1 MAARRPAGGDI
12 AALLKAVE
20 AAERQ
25 AAAVHAECENAEA
38 NRDDVMRE
46 LNQVTEVVAAA
57 RQSRCGKIR
66 EARLH
71 KISEQKKQLAQ
82 LQLDNT
88 LREFAM
94 SVVVNHRHRRRPHL
108 LHLRPPHPVERLLS
122 SFRPHSPLQ
131 GIPPTS
137 PAPPRIISALPL
149 PVR

>member
-57 RQSRCGKIR
+57 RQSRGGKIR

-122 SFRPHSPLQ
+122 SFRPPSPSR

-137 PAPPRIISALPL
+137 PAPSRTTSALALPL
-149 PVR
+149 R

>member
-1 MAARRPAGGDI
+1 MAERRLPPPAGGDL
-12 AALLKAVE
+12 AALLQAVE

-38 NRDDVMRE
+38 NRDDVLRE

-57 RQSRCGKIR
+57 RQSLRGGKIR

-71 KISEQKKQLAQ
+71 KISEQKQLAQ

-94 SVVVNHRHRRRPHL
+94 L
-108 LHLRPPHPVERLLS
+108 LDEDEQESR
-122 SFRPHSPLQ
+122 
-131 GIPPTS
+131 TK
-137 PAPPRIISALPL
+137 
-149 PVR
+149 

>member
-57 RQSRCGKIR
+57 LQSLRGGKIR

-71 KISEQKKQLAQ
+71 KISEQKQLAQ

-88 LREFAM
+88 LREFVM
-94 SVVVNHRHRRRPHL
+94 L
-108 LHLRPPHPVERLLS
+108 LDEDEQESR
-122 SFRPHSPLQ
+122 
-131 GIPPTS
+131 TK
-137 PAPPRIISALPL
+137 
-149 PVR
+149 

>member
-1 MAARRPAGGDI
+1 MGVKCDDLSRVRTLGAESSPSMAARRPAGGDI
-12 AALLKAVE
+12 AALRKAVE

-57 RQSRCGKIR
+57 RQSRGGKIR

-71 KISEQKKQLAQ
+71 KISEQKQLAQ

-94 SVVVNHRHRRRPHL
+94 L
-108 LHLRPPHPVERLLS
+108 LDEDEQESR
-122 SFRPHSPLQ
+122 
-131 GIPPTS
+131 TK
-137 PAPPRIISALPL
+137 
-149 PVR
+149 

>member
-57 RQSRCGKIR
+57 RQSLRGGKIR

-71 KISEQKKQLAQ
+71 KISEQKQLAQ

>member
-1 MAARRPAGGDI
+1 MRISVQVVTMRTIYSEDFGIFETCKSRGFHTLVFLGIIMADRRLPPPAGGDM
-12 AALLKAVE
+12 AALLIAVE

-57 RQSRCGKIR
+57 RQSLRGGKIR

-71 KISEQKKQLAQ
+71 KISEQKQLAQ

-88 LREFAM
+88 LREFAI
-94 SVVVNHRHRRRPHL
+94 L
-108 LHLRPPHPVERLLS
+108 LDEDEQEIRTR
-122 SFRPHSPLQ
+122 
-131 GIPPTS
+131 
-137 PAPPRIISALPL
+137 
-149 PVR
+149 

>member
-1 MAARRPAGGDI
+1 MTDARSCRRERALVPRRHLDARLAGRAQRDAPSASTKRRG
-12 AALLKAVE
+12 ARVGGGH
-20 AAERQ
+20 Q

-57 RQSRCGKIR
+57 RQSLRGGKIR

-71 KISEQKKQLAQ
+71 KISEQKQLAQ

-94 SVVVNHRHRRRPHL
+94 L
-108 LHLRPPHPVERLLS
+108 LDEDEQESR
-122 SFRPHSPLQ
+122 
-131 GIPPTS
+131 TK
-137 PAPPRIISALPL
+137 
-149 PVR
+149 

>member
-1 MAARRPAGGDI
+1 VDDLELFEKRGVLPSVGVARRGSHRRAKTMAERRLPRPAGGDI

-38 NRDDVMRE
+38 NRDDVLRE

-57 RQSRCGKIR
+57 RQSLRSGKIR
-66 EARLH
+66 EALLH
-71 KISEQKKQLAQ
+71 KISEQKQLAQ

-94 SVVVNHRHRRRPHL
+94 L
-108 LHLRPPHPVERLLS
+108 LDEDEQESR
-122 SFRPHSPLQ
+122 
-131 GIPPTS
+131 TK
-137 PAPPRIISALPL
+137 
-149 PVR
+149 